1 MHFNHSIPCHD
12 SLCVDT
18 TVTQEIKQLE
28 KTPIAMVS
36 VPSIRSRTPRS
47 KISKR
52 KQVKNA
58 CVNCQKACKKCDE
71 GRPCKRCVKLGLT
84 ETCINS
90 PRKERRKGVKR
101 GPYKKRRHHQ
111 AVVIRPT
118 NERQSQE
125 VVPPILTSPA
135 ALSVTKESPLSYL
148 TIPST
153 LMSQQPW
160 QPAYASQ
167 TIEPVFGIDNQA
179 FYIDQ
184 SVKPEPE
191 EFYAD
196 SHFFATSSTP
206 PLSQSPL
213 SASDPLD
220 LYGLGNFFSAAAVT
234 ATVAAEA
241 GTEATEAGL
250 PSSSSFSSAASYS
263 SSYSSSSLSPLS
275 ITPTSQTFPNQPFYP
290 TEDLFVATPVVPSS
304 IPPLVENNT
313 TSGSYGAM
321 LSHGNSFYQPTD
333 TSLLF
338 PPTSPTDGSFS
349 VSMASN
355 PNALPSWSS
364 SASAYVPNLSQPIY
378 QTQTMLI
385 QKPFTPWLDLSQTFQ
400 EPASSWQSFMTT
412 SFI

>member
-1 MHFNHSIPCHD
+1 MHYNHSTSCHD
-12 SLCVDT
+12 SLCADT
-18 TVTQEIKQLE
+18 PATQEIKQLD

-36 VPSIRSRTPRS
+36 VPSIRSRTTRN

-118 NERQSQE
+118 NERQPQE
-125 VVPPILTSPA
+125 VPAILTTPTIPVA
-135 ALSVTKESPLSYL
+135 KETLTYL

-160 QPAYASQ
+160 QPTYPQ
-167 TIEPVFGIDNQA
+167 TIPPVFGLDNQG
-179 FYIDQ
+179 FYLDQ
-184 SVKPEPE
+184 PVKTEPE
-191 EFYAD
+191 EFYTD
-196 SHFFATSSTP
+196 NQLFATSSTP

-213 SASDPLD
+213 STSDPLD
-220 LYGLGNFFSAAAVT
+220 LYGFGNIF
-234 ATVAAEA
+234 
-241 GTEATEAGL
+241 
-250 PSSSSFSSAASYS
+250 
-263 SSYSSSSLSPLS
+263 SSSLSPLS
-275 ITPTSQTFPNQPFYP
+275 TTPTSQTFPSQPFYP
-290 TEDLFVATPVVPSS
+290 TEELFTTPVVPSS
-304 IPPLVENNT
+304 IPPLDSQT
-313 TSGSYGAM
+313 YGAM

-338 PPTSPTDGSFS
+338 PTSPTDGSFS
-349 VSMASN
+349 LSMAAN

-364 SASAYVPNLSQPIY
+364 SAYVPSLSQPIY

-385 QKPFTPWLDLSQTFQ
+385 QKPFTPWLDLNQTIQ
-400 EPASSWQSFMTT
+400 EPESWQSFMTT
-412 SFI
+412 SYI